1 MHAKSHR
8 INRTLCVID
17 DGLDEE
23 SEDEETKD
31 TTTSKPTTPEP
42 PVIVEVKPP
51 PEVSNNV
58 KFLLKT
64 LEFNQIDMYR

>member
-1 MHAKSHR
+1 M
-8 INRTLCVID
+8 LE

-23 SEDEETKD
+23 SEDEESKD
-31 TTTSKPTTPEP
+31 KPTSKPTTPEP
-42 PVIVEVKPP
+42 VVVKPP
-51 PEVSNNV
+51 PEVSDNV